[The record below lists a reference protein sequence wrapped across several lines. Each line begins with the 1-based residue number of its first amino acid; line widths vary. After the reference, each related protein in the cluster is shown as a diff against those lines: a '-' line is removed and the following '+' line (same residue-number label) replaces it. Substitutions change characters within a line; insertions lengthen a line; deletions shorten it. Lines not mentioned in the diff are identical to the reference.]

1 MPISEVEEN
10 FEKTGGMSYFGDQ
23 YNDHDQQYRGSSKY
37 GTPILPSINNHYSS
51 MQEIIPNNRNASAHR
66 IK

>member
-23 YNDHDQQYRGSSKY
+23 YDDQPYRGSSKY

-51 MQEIIPNNRNASAHR
+51 MQDIVSSNRNVSA
-66 IK
+66 